1 VRSWPLP
8 VIAFLS
14 AKRRGAADPDRVGRE
29 LLVEARRLWRLAQRT
44 FEKELGRKTAS
55 ELRSVLHRVA
65 ATEFALSS

>member
-1 VRSWPLP
+1 
-8 VIAFLS
+8 
-14 AKRRGAADPDRVGRE
+14 VGRE